1 MSVLTA
7 KDIQKYSKY
16 SVAQLKLKAQ
26 TAFNAWIRKRDEG
39 QSCISCGT
47 GSPNQAG
54 HFYSAGH
61 YSALRFNEDNCH
73 FQCVRCNYF
82 LSGNLNQYRINL
94 EKKIGKDRL
103 QALDDLASQS
113 KRNRGF
119 KFDRFALIEIILKYK

>member
-1 MSVLTA
+1 MSVLTS
-7 KDIQKYSKY
+7 KQIQKYSKY
-16 SVAQLKLKAQ
+16 SVAQLKTKAQ
-26 TAFNAWIRKRDEG
+26 TVFNAWIRKRDEG
-39 QSCISCGT
+39 QPCISCGT

-54 HFYSAGH
+54 HFYSCGG

-82 LSGNLNQYRINL
+82 FFFFLNQYRINL